1 MSDKTKEERIVDY
14 VTSIAALD
22 DAMKPYK
29 EQKGDLRKSYL
40 DNKWLSK
47 DEIKNFAKLYGFYR
61 ITCECP
67 VGQTSKRR
75 DINEIIEQLQLH
87 FHLRLLRVKLL
98 HLHQSMHFSLYVH
111 VQLLKSVCFQVKW
124 GALLKVDLL

>member
-40 DNKWLSK
+40 DNKWLTK
-47 DEIKNFAKLYGFYR
+47 DEIKTALKAYR
-61 ITCECP
+61 LRKDNTDMDELT
-67 VGQTSKRR
+67 QMF
-75 DINEIIEQLQLH
+75 DIMPTTEEE
-87 FHLRLLRVKLL
+87 
-98 HLHQSMHFSLYVH
+98 
-111 VQLLKSVCFQVKW
+111 
-124 GALLKVDLL
+124 

>member
-40 DNKWLSK
+40 DNKWLTK
-47 DEIKNFAKLYGFYR
+47 DEIKTALKAYR
-61 ITCECP
+61 LRKDNTDMDELT
-67 VGQTSKRR
+67 QMF
-75 DINEIIEQLQLH
+75 DILPTTEE
-87 FHLRLLRVKLL
+87 
-98 HLHQSMHFSLYVH
+98 
-111 VQLLKSVCFQVKW
+111 
-124 GALLKVDLL
+124 D

>member
-40 DNKWLSK
+40 DK
-47 DEIKNFAKLYGFYR
+47 DRKSTRLNSSH
-61 ITCECP
+61 
-67 VGQTSKRR
+67 VKRSR
-75 DINEIIEQLQLH
+75 MP
-87 FHLRLLRVKLL
+87 
-98 HLHQSMHFSLYVH
+98 SS
-111 VQLLKSVCFQVKW
+111 
-124 GALLKVDLL
+124 A